1 MNPLKLFWAWLFF
14 CITPLYFNG
23 SKSKSSTSTENN
35 NYNIDKRQVTDGES
49 VGVSADNSTVS
60 VYKQTTNNM
69 TDLGSIEKAFEFAT
83 DAQTTVSRDFGKV
96 LDVITESF
104 DFNKEAARMSSQAQA
119 NATDQISKAI
129 STVQDNI
136 TGNKY
141 LVTLGMIVAGV
152 VGLAVFGQNLGKLKL

>member
-23 SKSKSSTSTENN
+23 SKSKSSSSTSNDN
-35 NYNIDKRQVTDGES
+35 INIDKRLVTDGEA

-69 TDLGSIEKAFEFAT
+69 SDLGSIEKAFKFAT
-83 DAQTTVSRDFGKV
+83 DAHNTVSDDFGKV
-96 LDVITESF
+96 LEVIGDSL
-104 DFNKEAARMSSQAQA
+104 DFNKAAAEMTTKTQQEML
-119 NATDQISKAI
+119 

-152 VGLAVFGQNLGKLKL
+152 VGLAVFGQNIGKLKL